1 MGVRLTQAL
10 GSAEGL
16 GENRREG
23 KAILRGKHTQAV
35 NGSAHPGLERKPVGR
50 EVLECDD
57 LQWQAD
63 GWVHTWP

>member
-1 MGVRLTQAL
+1 MGVKLTQAL

-35 NGSAHPGLERKPVGR
+35 NGSILGLIGDQLSSFTRIKFGGPVYS
-50 EVLECDD
+50 D
-57 LQWQAD
+57 L
-63 GWVHTWP
+63 WV